1 MNNAFDQLIREADKS
16 VQVPEQ
22 IATYANTLINGTHE
36 ITSVTIKPKRD
47 WVGLTDDDVQ
57 DVIQRSVYAI
67 TDGSNTFTLSA
78 NKIWVAIVR
87 EVEAKLKE
95 KMHDSR

>member
-1 MNNAFDQLIREADKS
+1 MNNAFDQLIREADKPM
-16 VQVPEQ
+16 QVPEQ
-22 IATYANTLINGTHE
+22 IAKYVNAIMNGTHE

-47 WVGLTDDDVQ
+47 WVGLTEDDAQ
-57 DVIQRSVYAI
+57 DVTRRALNAI
-67 TDGSNTFTLSA
+67 TGGSNTFTLSA

-95 KMHDSR
+95 KNA